1 MISGCG
7 TRTSNTTGEINPDD
21 YVFRVNKTWDRTG
34 IRNHYHG
41 GSNIGPIEWLSVE
54 PLVQYVRSTDELHYL
69 LAEEIIHNDD
79 HTSIIKVRKNAK
91 WHTGE
96 DFTAEDVIAFFHINF
111 VSVTNY
117 IAKPLEEI
125 DNKTVKITWKHGW
138 NQMQT

>member
-1 MISGCG
+1 MR
-7 TRTSNTTGEINPDD
+7 RTPKIVLALATFLCYCMSITAFGEINPDD

-79 HTSIIKVRKNAK
+79 HTSLIKVRQNAK

-96 DFTAEDVIAFFHINF
+96 DFTAEDVIAFFTLTLLVLLTILLNH
-111 VSVTNY
+111 
-117 IAKPLEEI
+117 
-125 DNKTVKITWKHGW
+125 WKKLTTK
-138 NQMQT
+138 Q